1 MEYSYG
7 NKSYKKPKAYFD
19 MIDGIKAQIELS
31 WAHNSSSSSYGSS
44 TNSNCDKLLDEYEK
58 CVNECVK
65 LLKKEEN
72 GEWVSEDKID
82 KLLDKADAL
91 EKKLDKGLEK
101 MTDAQYKRYSKL
113 DDKLTNAL

>member
-1 MEYSYG
+1 MR
-7 NKSYKKPKAYFD
+7 KTF
-19 MIDGIKAQIELS
+19 
-31 WAHNSSSSSYGSS
+31 
-44 TNSNCDKLLDEYEK
+44 
-58 CVNECVK
+58 
-65 LLKKEEN
+65 EER
-72 GEWVSEDKID
+72 GQWRWVSEDKID

>member
-1 MEYSYG
+1 M
-7 NKSYKKPKAYFD
+7 
-19 MIDGIKAQIELS
+19 
-31 WAHNSSSSSYGSS
+31 
-44 TNSNCDKLLDEYEK
+44 
-58 CVNECVK
+58 
-65 LLKKEEN
+65 
-72 GEWVSEDKID
+72 SEDKID